1 MLMQEHGEYEEN
13 EGHANDM
20 YGNCVLLS
28 FLGCLLLACQHACLW
43 GCGFP
48 PIEYFVWA

>member
-1 MLMQEHGEYEEN
+1 VLMQEHGEYEEN